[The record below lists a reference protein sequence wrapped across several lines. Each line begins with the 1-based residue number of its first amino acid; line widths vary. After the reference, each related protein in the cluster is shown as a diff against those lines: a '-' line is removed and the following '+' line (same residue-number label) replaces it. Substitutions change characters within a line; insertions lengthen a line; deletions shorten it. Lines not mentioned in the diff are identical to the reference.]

1 VNPGTPS
8 HAAIRRALIATP
20 ILIATAVSVTSA
32 LTPSDA
38 RATDATTR
46 QYRAVQVTSRSA
58 KFAVSGLAGRSV
70 VSAHLTASG
79 GRSRHVATA
88 SVRRAATGTNAH
100 GRLLRLWLPPSWRS
114 APRARR
120 MTLHVRIKARP
131 QPASA
136 APSAGSAPSAPS
148 GTSAQPETV
157 VASSPGSSAPAG
169 NVLWKADAESSMAA
183 EWASSSSIP
192 KAASPPSPDPTRI
205 GQSTFRAQGKRSY
218 RFEMRNGDDSYGER
232 AELGQG
238 MPTTS
243 AYQNRWFRAGD
254 ERWIAMQYYFPADWP
269 TDDTWQS
276 VFQIKP
282 VDGGGGGPNLG
293 FDAGRNRLMFAG
305 NNNVWG
311 STAGNLYD
319 GIGPLPGGSYPL
331 VRGSWIKVTWHVV
344 FSANPSVG
352 SLEVFGDLADGKGMR
367 TLVPRRP
374 RATMKF
380 LGSTMDPAHL
390 RVGIYRDPGMTAT
403 QSLYVDGV
411 TVATTRAAAEANAYA
426 TG

>member
-1 VNPGTPS
+1 VNPRTSS
-8 HAAIRRALIATP
+8 HPAVRRALAATP
-20 ILIATAVSVTSA
+20 ILIAAVVSVTPA
-32 LTPSDA
+32 LTPTDA
-38 RATDATTR
+38 RATDAATR
-46 QYRAVQVTSRSA
+46 RFRAVQVTHASA
-58 KFAVSGLAGRSV
+58 RFAVSAIAGRSV
-70 VSAHLTASG
+70 VSARLTATG
-79 GRSRHVATA
+79 GRSRHIATA
-88 SVRRAATGTNAH
+88 AVSRAATGVNGH
-100 GRLLRLWLPPSWRS
+100 SRLLRLWLPPSWRS
-114 APRARR
+114 APRASR
-120 MTLHVRIKARP
+120 MTLHVRVRP
-131 QPASA
+131 RPAA
-136 APSAGSAPSAPS
+136 AAVPSAPSAP
-148 GTSAQPETV
+148 GAQSETV
-157 VASSPGSSAPAG
+157 EAASPALAGSSG
-169 NVLWKADAESSMAA
+169 NVVWKADAESSMSA
-183 EWASSSSIP
+183 EWASNSSTPP
-192 KAASPPSPDPTRI
+192 KPDPTRI
-205 GQSTFRAQGKRSY
+205 AQSTFRAQGQRSY

-238 MPTTS
+238 MPMTS
-243 AYQNRWFRAGD
+243 AYQNRWFRPGE

-311 STAGNLYD
+311 STAGNLFD

-331 VRGSWIKVTWHVV
+331 VRGSWIKLTWHVV

-374 RATMKF
+374 RATMKY

-390 RVGIYRDPGMTAT
+390 RVGIYRDPDMTKT
-403 QSLYVDGV
+403 QSLYVDGI
-411 TVATTRAAAEANAYA
+411 TVATSRVAAEANAYA
-426 TG
+426 AR